1 VKRARRD
8 ANKKLV
14 NDKSTPATTK
24 LIRGAA
30 RVRRTWL

>member
-24 LIRGAA
+24 LIRGAI
-30 RVRRTWL
+30 LN